1 MKGWVLI
8 LLFKKEI
15 LTLAQWWEV
24 EARVAVDDRNGDGIA
39 QEVAVLWLLEQA
51 LASGACR
58 LPVDLTNDR

>member
-24 EARVAVDDRNGDGIA
+24 EGRVAADDRNGDGIA
-39 QEVAVLWLLEQA
+39 QEAAVLWLLEQA
-51 LASGACR
+51 LASGACC
-58 LPVDLTNDR
+58 LLVDLTNDR